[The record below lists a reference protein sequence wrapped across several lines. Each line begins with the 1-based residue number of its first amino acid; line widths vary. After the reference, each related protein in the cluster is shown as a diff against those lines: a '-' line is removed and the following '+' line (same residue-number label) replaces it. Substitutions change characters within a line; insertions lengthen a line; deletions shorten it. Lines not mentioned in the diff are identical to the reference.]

1 MKDKKFKKL
10 SRSEL
15 LEMLLEQTKEVKRL
29 TKELE
34 IANKALENRK
44 IMLDNTG
51 SIAEASLK
59 MSSIFEDAQKA
70 ANLYLANIKLIEDE
84 AWKKAKDIIAQ
95 AYHEGTQDNNE

>member
-1 MKDKKFKKL
+1 MIDKRLKKL

-44 IMLDNTG
+44 IMIENTG

-84 AWKKAKDIIAQ
+84 AWKKAQEIITQ
-95 AYHEGTQDNNE
+95 AYENGSQPDKK

>member
-34 IANKALENRK
+34 IANQALENRK

-84 AWKKAKDIIAQ
+84 AWKKAKNIIYCRLDLVQ
-95 AYHEGTQDNNE
+95 EIL